1 MGAHQQVGGDWC
13 DDRGYA
19 AEVERGERVARWG
32 LAVSA
37 GVAGLIVGALVLAFL
52 LVLAVVAGSVLLL
65 ANR

>member
-1 MGAHQQVGGDWC
+1 MGVCQQVGGDWY

-37 GVAGLIVGALVLAFL
+37 GVAALVVGALLLAFL

-65 ANR
+65 ADR